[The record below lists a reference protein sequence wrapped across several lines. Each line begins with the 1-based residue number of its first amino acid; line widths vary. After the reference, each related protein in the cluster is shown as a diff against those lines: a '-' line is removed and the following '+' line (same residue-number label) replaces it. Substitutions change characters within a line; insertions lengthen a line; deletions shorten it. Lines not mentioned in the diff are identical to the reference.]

1 LQSSTSCKKGEKTG
15 NEGNLRL
22 MKYTGWKV
30 FGLYGRAQVVENS
43 EEISGIFPITDVY
56 YFAIERFQEFC
67 QLLFR
72 AFDHV
77 GDFHLI

>member
-1 LQSSTSCKKGEKTG
+1 
-15 NEGNLRL
+15 

-30 FGLYGRAQVVENS
+30 SGLYGTAQVVENS
-43 EEISGIFPITDVY
+43 EEISGIFSITDVY

-67 QLLFR
+67 QLLFST
-72 AFDHV
+72 FDHV